1 MPGSSVTSDSSRG
14 CDHHDK
20 DQEPGTLYSLEPETD
35 PEMLPRL
42 GPKMEGARQ
51 NNCSKHVLISL
62 GLHLDMRRR
71 IRNFTR
77 IETDRDWTERRAR
90 AGGRT
95 DMTMFRATRPDLVQ
109 IAEIT
114 KALMPQ
120 MMIIWVF
127 LRVIMYL
134 ILLMGTNW
142 RHKNLLQKREPFKHL
157 CFVH

>member
-14 CDHHDK
+14 CDHHDR

-62 GLHLDMRRR
+62 GLHLDRRRR

-95 DMTMFRATRPDLVQ
+95 DYVPCHPPWLGPDSRDNKSLDATNDDDVSVSPSHYVPDPINGYKLEAQKLVTKTRAFQ
-109 IAEIT
+109 AF
-114 KALMPQ
+114 
-120 MMIIWVF
+120 VF
-127 LRVIMYL
+127 CTLD
-134 ILLMGTNW
+134 
-142 RHKNLLQKREPFKHL
+142 
-157 CFVH
+157 